1 MAEAGRSKGLAGSS
15 QTEHADSTLDPKL
28 QTTAYD
34 AGQAKGLN
42 TTGSTNL
49 GLHPTLKEQLY
60 NEGYTSATTG
70 HPYLGKQDAKQD
82 VGAREISSLDLAQ
95 NHKLYEPSHNQGY
108 SDSAVQGNY
117 FTANPSKSEVLDSK
131 LKQDIYEHGYAKG
144 STEAKQEKQKLHHMV
159 IQQGLVTE
167 RQLWLEV
174 LVWLVWQVQH
184 IWSP

>member
-1 MAEAGRSKGLAGSS
+1 MAGGAIGGGAAALAKSGKHLDNNLKSELYEAGRSKGLAGSS
-15 QTEHADSTLDPKL
+15 QTGHADSTLDPKL

-82 VGAREISSLDLAQ
+82 VGATREISSLDPAQTTSCMNLA
-95 NHKLYEPSHNQGY
+95 
-108 SDSAVQGNY
+108 
-117 FTANPSKSEVLDSK
+117 
-131 LKQDIYEHGYAKG
+131 IIKG
-144 STEAKQEKQKLHHMV
+144 ILTVRFKELFHC
-159 IQQGLVTE
+159 
-167 RQLWLEV
+167 
-174 LVWLVWQVQH
+174 
-184 IWSP
+184 